1 MHRFIKAAGFPD
13 FTGETGMF
21 DFLEKEVI
29 KPENLQNE
37 LNIEPGCVIR
47 EYCLMTNRAVGIC
60 AATLVASGRLPR
72 LIYYYPFL
80 ETEEESSSAECILER
95 HTETDTYSGIIDDL
109 APGISLIFHM
119 TNSLEYRS
127 LLTRGEDPLKAYRGT
142 YLSAFANEGKV
153 LLPVVHD
160 TYGVMDGNGVMGGNG
175 VMVGNNAM
183 NGTAAFGG
191 SGIGES
197 SSIEEEAA
205 IEEELYERIQTE
217 DLYTVVDQTFIPW
230 GVDCDQYSIVGEIT
244 GVEEAINA
252 YTGVSLWFL
261 KVTCNNVKFRLC
273 MRKNDLLGEPL
284 TGRRIKCG
292 IWLHGRV
299 TL

>member
-29 KPENLQNE
+29 KPENLQME

-47 EYCLMTNRAVGIC
+47 EYCLMTNRAVGIL
-60 AATLVASGRLPR
+60 AATLVAAGRLPR
-72 LIYYYPFL
+72 LIYYYTFL
-80 ETEEESSSAECILER
+80 EAEEESSSAECILER

-127 LLTRGEDPLKAYRGT
+127 LLARGEDPLKAYRGT

-160 TYGVMDGNGVMGGNG
+160 TYGVLSDI
-175 VMVGNNAM
+175 
-183 NGTAAFGG
+183 T
-191 SGIGES
+191 GIKDAGDAS
-197 SSIEEEAA
+197 CRSVLHDAGIEEEAA
-205 IEEELYERIQTE
+205 IEDELYERIQTE

-252 YTGVSLWFL
+252 YTGVPLWFL
-261 KVTCNNVKFRLC
+261 KVTCNDVQFRLC

-284 TGRRIKCG
+284 AGRRIKCG

>member
-29 KPENLQNE
+29 KPENLQME

-47 EYCLMTNRAVGIC
+47 EYCLMTNRAVGIL
-60 AATLVASGRLPR
+60 AATLVAVGRLPR

-80 ETEEESSSAECILER
+80 EAEEESSSAECILEQ

-127 LLTRGEDPLKAYRGT
+127 LLARGEDPLKAYRGT

-160 TYGVMDGNGVMGGNG
+160 TYGVLSDI
-175 VMVGNNAM
+175 
-183 NGTAAFGG
+183 T
-191 SGIGES
+191 GIKDAGDAS
-197 SSIEEEAA
+197 CRSVLHDAGIEEEAA
-205 IEEELYERIQTE
+205 IEDELYERIQTE

-252 YTGVSLWFL
+252 YTGVPLWFL
-261 KVTCNNVKFRLC
+261 KVTCNDVQFRLC
-273 MRKNDLLGEPL
+273 LRKNDLLGEPL
-284 TGRRIKCG
+284 AGRRIKCG